1 MPVALGV
8 NGGVLGS
15 NNLPSPGSYKGIWTP
30 NEVARAIALGYW
42 PTLYARAIAE
52 SASGADALIAS
63 TPAEILEAIIAS
75 DLISTTGAADPY
87 FEYTTLLL
95 PGNGTNGAQNN
106 TFLDASTNNFT
117 ITRNGNTTQGTFSP
131 FSQTGWGN
139 YFNGSSYLSA
149 GTTLFN
155 YTTGNASTTTFTI
168 EAFVYLTS
176 YQTAANIYHS
186 PSIISKGDVYLN
198 LGVNGSGNLIFYHYD
213 GTARSITGSTVIP
226 LNTWTYVAV
235 TVTGGTA
242 TIYVNGSSVGSGTWY
257 GIQSAGQNTT
267 SLIGRASTNASS
279 LYFNGY
285 MSNLRV
291 STVART
297 ITTPTVAYTNDA
309 NTALL
314 TAQSNRFVDNS
325 SSPISLTVNGSP
337 SVQAFSPFNPTS
349 SWSAATNGGSGYFD
363 GTGDYLTVSS
373 NSSLAMGSGNFT
385 IEFWFNS
392 ISAASGTTRMM
403 SGIAVG
409 GTFVANTWVFA
420 LNTVSQG
427 LSFYVHNYSSSAPM
441 LASTSTTI
449 YQDLQWH
456 HCAVVRNGNSWA
468 MYIDGRLQGSA
479 VTSSVALDGG
489 SSSPVTVGW
498 SGITGDT
505 NYNGYMSNLRLVKGT
520 AVYTAAFTPP
530 TAPLTATQSAN
541 TNGNPSAAITGT
553 ATSLLLNFTNA
564 GIYDATSKNDLETVG
579 NAQISTA
586 QSKFGGSSMAFD
598 GSGDYLFGAV
608 NTALNTFGTGNFTVE
623 AWVYPTAT
631 KNNVILDTLPLNGNG
646 ARNNS
651 LAFYI
656 NSSNKATIFTVGTA
670 YALTG
675 SVSLNTWTHLAFVRE
690 GTGANQTKIYIN
702 GVNDGTLTIATNDN
716 LGGLNIGV
724 SANIP
729 SDTFGQFQGYIQG
742 LRITKG
748 YARYT
753 ANFTPPTAAFPTL

>member
-1 MPVALGV
+1 M
-8 NGGVLGS
+8 
-15 NNLPSPGSYKGIWTP
+15 
-30 NEVARAIALGYW
+30 
-42 PTLYARAIAE
+42 
-52 SASGADALIAS
+52 SGALSAMIA
-63 TPAEILEAIIAS
+63 AAFAGG
-75 DLISTTGAADPY
+75 GAAVSDPY

-213 GTARSITGSTVIP
+213 GTVRSITGSTVIP

-325 SSPISLTVNGSP
+325 SSPITLTLTGSP
-337 SVQAFSPFNPTS
+337 SVQAFSPFNPS
-349 SWSAATNGGSGYFD
+349 ASWSAATYGGSGYFD
-363 GTGDYLTVSS
+363 GNNDYLQGPVNSAFAFGTGEYCMEGWIYMTSAPASPSGLIDLRRAAPNYNAPWLNVTSGYKLALRDGTLGVDVVTGATNIQLNTWTHVAVTRQVTS
-373 NSSLAMGSGNFT
+373 NAGTRIFLNGVLDA
-385 IEFWFNS
+385 NS
-392 ISAASGTTRMM
+392 ITNNS
-403 SGIAVG
+403 
-409 GTFVANTWVFA
+409 
-420 LNTVSQG
+420 
-427 LSFYVHNYSSSAPM
+427 NYSNGALT
-441 LASTSTTI
+441 LATAGDS
-449 YQDLQWH
+449 L
-456 HCAVVRNGNSWA
+456 GNY
-468 MYIDGRLQGSA
+468 MF
-479 VTSSVALDGG
+479 T
-489 SSSPVTVGW
+489 
-498 SGITGDT
+498 
-505 NYNGYMSNLRLVKGT
+505 GYMSDVRITKGSVPT
-520 AVYTAAFTPP
+520 SYQTSATTSGTVVFTPP
-530 TAPLTATQSAN
+530 TSPETTTSQGASS
-541 TNGNPSAAITGT
+541 PSI
-553 ATSLLLNFTNA
+553 LLNFTNA

-579 NAQISTA
+579 DARISTA
-586 QSKFGGSSMAFD
+586 ISAKWGTGSILLEGTSDRLFN
-598 GSGDYLFGAV
+598 GTSSPLLNLSSGDW
-608 NTALNTFGTGNFTVE
+608 TVE
-623 AWVYPTAT
+623 CWVYFNA
-631 KNNVILDTLPLNGNG
+631 VAAYAYVLNI
-646 ARNNS
+646 AAAPSNNS
-651 LAFYI
+651 GVVLGI
-656 NSSNKATIFTVGTA
+656 N
-670 YALTG
+670 
-675 SVSLNTWTHLAFVRE
+675 NTS
-690 GTGANQTKIYIN
+690 KIYIGN
-702 GVNDGTLTIATNDN
+702 GVVLGTAGNTTLSTGQWYYLAWVKSGANVTMYVNGSSDVTPFAFTPNSGTYAYIGSDASAGNQ
-716 LGGLNIGV
+716 LN
-724 SANIP
+724 A
-729 SDTFGQFQGYIQG
+729 YIQD
-742 LRITKG
+742 LRVTRG
-748 YARYT
+748 VAR
-753 ANFTPPTAAFPTL
+753 AISLPTAAFPTL

>member
-1 MPVALGV
+1 M
-8 NGGVLGS
+8 
-15 NNLPSPGSYKGIWTP
+15 
-30 NEVARAIALGYW
+30 
-42 PTLYARAIAE
+42 
-52 SASGADALIAS
+52 SGALSAMIA
-63 TPAEILEAIIAS
+63 AAFAGG
-75 DLISTTGAADPY
+75 GAAVSDPY

-213 GTARSITGSTVIP
+213 GTVRSITGSTVIP

-325 SSPISLTVNGSP
+325 SSPITLTLTGSP
-337 SVQAFSPFNPTS
+337 SVQAFSPFNPS
-349 SWSAATNGGSGYFD
+349 ASWSAATYGGSGYFD
-363 GTGDYLTVSS
+363 DSNDYLSYNTSNSNFAIGATDNFCVEAWVYYTSSPNYEGFFQADYSAGLSNCLWFGYNSGTLTLGRHASTNFATYTVTFTQGQWYHVVGVRQAGNVALFLNGTRVANSSS
-373 NSSLAMGSGNFT
+373 NTDTTTQNGFAVGVVYPSGYFGGYFGGT
-385 IEFWFNS
+385 RFVR
-392 ISAASGTTRMM
+392 AASGTSMPYDPTQT
-403 SGIAVG
+403 SI
-409 GTFVANTWVFA
+409 
-420 LNTVSQG
+420 TV
-427 LSFYVHNYSSSAPM
+427 P
-441 LASTSTTI
+441 TS
-449 YQDLQWH
+449 
-456 HCAVVRNGNSWA
+456 
-468 MYIDGRLQGSA
+468 
-479 VTSSVALDGG
+479 
-489 SSSPVTVGW
+489 
-498 SGITGDT
+498 
-505 NYNGYMSNLRLVKGT
+505 
-520 AVYTAAFTPP
+520 
-530 TAPLTATQSAN
+530 PLTAV
-541 TNGNPSAAITGT
+541 TGT
-553 ATSLLLNFTNA
+553 QLLLNYTNA

-586 QSKFGGSSMAFD
+586 INNPFGASTGVMAFD
-598 GSGDYLFGAV
+598 GAGDFLYEPSNQNFSFETGDFTIEFWLYMNAVTGVQIVYDNRPANGA
-608 NTALNTFGTGNFTVE
+608 
-623 AWVYPTAT
+623 YPS
-631 KNNVILDTLPLNGNG
+631 IYLNGNVLYYY
-646 ARNNS
+646 ANS
-651 LAFYI
+651 ANRI
-656 NSSNKATIFTVGTA
+656 
-670 YALTG
+670 TG
-675 SVSLNTWTHLAFVRE
+675 SSLSTGVWYHIAVSRSGTNTRLF
-690 GTGANQTKIYIN
+690 IN
-702 GVNDGTLTIATNDN
+702 GTQSGSTYVDSTNY
-716 LGGLNIGV
+716 LSGPLVVAAQYVGG
-724 SANIP
+724 SANN
-729 SDTFGQFQGYIQG
+729 FANCYIG
-742 LRITKG
+742 DLRITKG

-753 ANFTPPTAAFPTL
+753 TSFTAPTAAFPTL